1 MNRNSLSSLGGTFS
15 ILVGI
20 SYVVVGV
27 TFLLLPAAQQPGVA
41 DFDEFITSYAESPTV
56 LNIEY
61 WVFAIGAL
69 LALGVVPAIYKL
81 VHSASEGWVRWASN
95 LAYLGF
101 SFTALGFL
109 RILALLPE
117 EAAAYA
123 DGNEVVR
130 TMIEGDNLH
139 LPLDPNGWL
148 QFGAVGIWVLIVSLA
163 ALRTEGMPK
172 LWAYVGVVAAVAY
185 WLVVA
190 GNVLEIPILI
200 AIAAGVGGI
209 ILAPIWYIWIG
220 LRLRRPPVE
229 PPPSVPG

>member
-1 MNRNSLSSLGGTFS
+1 MNRNSLSSVGGAFS

-20 SYVVVGV
+20 SYIVVGV
-27 TFLLLPAAQQPGVA
+27 TFLLMPVAQRPGA
-41 DFDEFITSYAESPTV
+41 SFDEFITSYAESSIL

-61 WVFAIGAL
+61 WAFALGAL

-81 VHSASEGWVRWASN
+81 VRSASEGWVRWASN

-101 SFTALGFL
+101 SVTALGFL
-109 RILALLPE
+109 RFLTLYPL

-123 DGNEVVR
+123 DGNAATR
-130 TMIEGDNLH
+130 SMIEGDNIH

-148 QFGAVGIWVLIVSLA
+148 QFGAIGIWVLVVSLA
-163 ALRTEGMPK
+163 ALRTEGLPK
-172 LWAYVGVVAAVAY
+172 TWAYVGVAAAVLY

-200 AIAAGVGGI
+200 AIAAGLGGI

-220 LRLRRPPVE
+220 VVLRRSAIQ
-229 PPPSVPG
+229 PSAG

>member
-1 MNRNSLSSLGGTFS
+1 MNRNSVSSLGGAFS

-20 SYVVVGV
+20 SYIVVGV
-27 TFLLLPAAQQPGVA
+27 AFLLLPAAQQPGSD
-41 DFDEFITSYAESPTV
+41 DFGDFITSYAESPTV

-61 WVFAIGAL
+61 WAFAIGAL

-81 VHSASEGWVRWASN
+81 VRSASEGWVRWASN

-109 RILALLPE
+109 RIIALLPE

-123 DGNEVVR
+123 GGNAALV
-130 TMIEGDNLH
+130 
-139 LPLDPNGWL
+139 
-148 QFGAVGIWVLIVSLA
+148 VSLA
-163 ALRTEGMPK
+163 ALRTEGMPA
-172 LWAYVGVVAAVAY
+172 LWAYVGIVAAVAY

-220 LRLRRPPVE
+220 LRLRRSPVQ
-229 PPPSVPG
+229 PSAD